1 MTVAT
6 TIGVAVTDSPPL
18 DPTVGAT
25 GLAGRVVSMR
35 AHVMARMI
43 DRCRIV
49 GDAGRT
55 TDDTYNE
62 LALGLTPPPSDPE
75 VLWPTGAEVG
85 RCLVNYRLLGGGAS
99 EAGPVMDYVV
109 ALPWNVDPMPK
120 PGQWVEI
127 TTAALVPGVA
137 GAILTITDVERGSL
151 APYVRLRATLVT
163 AEERPP
169 GG

>member
-1 MTVAT
+1 VTVAT

-18 DPTVGAT
+18 DDTEAT
-25 GLAGRVVSMR
+25 GLAGKVVAMR

-43 DRCRIV
+43 DRCRLV
-49 GDAGRT
+49 GDPGRT

-62 LALGLTPPPSDPE
+62 LTLGLTPPPSDPE
-75 VLWPTGAEVG
+75 VLWPTGAELG
-85 RCLVNYRLLGGGAS
+85 RCLVNYRLLGGGDAP
-99 EAGPVMDYVV
+99 AGPTMDYVI
-109 ALPWNVDPMPK
+109 ALPWNMDPIPK

-137 GAILTITDVERGSL
+137 GATLTVTTVERGSL
-151 APYVRLRATLVT
+151 APYVRVRASLT
-163 AEERPP
+163 ERREVAP